1 MENVFYRKKK
11 SPWDFREPLRRL
23 LGNKRLL
30 LLIAIATPLVG
41 YLLFGS
47 RGIIQR
53 LRLEHQKVEL
63 EQRIRDAETDADR
76 LKRESKALDND
87 RAAIERVAREKHGMV
102 RPGETVYRS
111 SPTR

>member
-1 MENVFYRKKK
+1 MENLFYRKKK
-11 SPWDFREPLRRL
+11 SPWDLRELLRRL
-23 LGNKRLL
+23 LRNNRLL
-30 LLIAIATPLVG
+30 LIIAVATPLVG

-53 LRLEHQKVEL
+53 LRLEHQKVEM
-63 EQRIRDAETDADR
+63 EQRIRDAETEADR
-76 LKRESKALDND
+76 LKKESKALDDD

-102 RPGETVYRS
+102 RPGETVYRT

>member
-1 MENVFYRKKK
+1 MENLFYRKKK
-11 SPWDFREPLRRL
+11 SPWDPRELFRRL
-23 LGNKRLL
+23 LRNNRLL

-53 LRLEHQKVEL
+53 LHLEHQKVEM
-63 EQRIRDAETDADR
+63 EQRIHDAEADADR
-76 LKRESKALDND
+76 LKKESKALDND

-102 RPGETVYRS
+102 RPGETVYRT

>member
-1 MENVFYRKKK
+1 MENLFYRKKK
-11 SPWDFREPLRRL
+11 SPWDLREPLRRL
-23 LGNKRLL
+23 LRNKRLL

-47 RGIIQR
+47 RGILQR
-53 LRLEHQKVEL
+53 LRLEHQKVEM
-63 EQRIRDAETDADR
+63 EQRIHDAETDAER
-76 LKRESKALDND
+76 LKKESKALDSD

-102 RPGETVYRS
+102 RPGETVYRT

>member
-1 MENVFYRKKK
+1 MENLFYRKKK
-11 SPWDFREPLRRL
+11 SPWDLREPFRRL
-23 LGNKRLL
+23 LRNKRLL

-53 LRLEHQKVEL
+53 VRLEHQKVEM
-63 EQRIRDAETDADR
+63 EQRLREAEAEADR
-76 LKRESKALDND
+76 LKQESKALDND

-102 RPGETVYRS
+102 RPGETVYRT